1 MKEWIVMIEE
11 LSNILFEVGIRERIY
26 GVIMVKV

>member
-11 LSNILFEVGIRERIY
+11 LSNILFEVGLRERIY